1 MKRHLSEQVHVARQR
16 CNLCAINAFKARPH
30 PPPPTHPH
38 LPAHFSIFPFLC
50 SSLPVFPSSQT
61 SSLLHPLLRLP
72 VGLGAGGGGG
82 GGGEIAAG
90 PTPVTSLYTEG
101 LSARLCHGVLRSCF
115 LSHSTCVY
123 SDNQSVLFTWL
134 ISSIPLLANS
144 KTSSLGWTAVVMA
157 VEASE
162 RSLRIS
168 APNALLALFSARSN
182 NNNKKKKSS
191 DPLI

>member
-16 CNLCAINAFKARPH
+16 CNLCAINTFKARPH

-38 LPAHFSIFPFLC
+38 LPAHFSIFPCLC
-50 SSLPVFPSSQT
+50 SSLPRVPVFP
-61 SSLLHPLLRLP
+61 
-72 VGLGAGGGGG
+72 

-90 PTPVTSLYTEG
+90 PTPVTSLSTEG

-168 APNALLALFSARSN
+168 APNALLALFLHVPRKIKIKN
-182 NNNKKKKSS
+182 L
-191 DPLI
+191 PIL